1 MFNTDCIKSKCIKLD
16 CKCIKLDCKCIKL
29 DCKCIKLDCKCIKLD
44 CKCGN
49 YTPFLLNGTCRFCY
63 TKF

>member
-1 MFNTDCIKSKCIKLD
+1 MVNTDCIKS
-16 CKCIKLDCKCIKL
+16 
-29 DCKCIKLDCKCIKLD
+29 KCIKLDCKCIKLD

>member
-1 MFNTDCIKSKCIKLD
+1 MVNTDCIKS
-16 CKCIKLDCKCIKL
+16 KCIKL